1 MSRLTRLCR
10 AVGVGLAVA
19 TAILSMTQV
28 AHAQLPPPKIQP
40 EAAIIKAPPANVVFL
55 VGHVSKGVQTY
66 TCDGAGNWGAS
77 VPTAELVDDS
87 GKLIMTHAGG
97 PTWTATA
104 DGSSVKGAVQ
114 QRVTIDQTAIPWLLL
129 SATPVTGART
139 GLLTEAT
146 FIQRVNTTGGLAPAA
161 ADCTTKGQ
169 KADVPYGADYYF
181 YRAAGKPSNPGKP
194 GA

>member
-1 MSRLTRLCR
+1 
-10 AVGVGLAVA
+10 
-19 TAILSMTQV
+19 MTQV

-40 EAAIIKAPPANVVFL
+40 QAAIIKAPPGNVVFL
-55 VGHVSKGVQTY
+55 VGHVSTGVQTY
-66 TCDGAGNWGAS
+66 TCKAGSWGTS

-87 GKLIMTHAGG
+87 RKVIVTHGAG
-97 PTWTATA
+97 PTWTAT

-129 SATPVTGART
+129 SAAPVVGAPT
-139 GLLTEAT
+139 GLLTDTT

-161 ADCTTKGQ
+161 ADCIAATEGK
-169 KADVPYGADYYF
+169 KVDVTYGADYYF